1 LFYLQLPITKDMMV
15 LHFKK
20 HNRYLT
26 RDRVTILYWIYCIFQ
41 FGNGGKL
48 DIRLLN

>member
-1 LFYLQLPITKDMMV
+1 MNNSNLLLFSIFLFYLQLPITKDMMV

-26 RDRVTILYWIYCIFQ
+26 RDRVTILY
-41 FGNGGKL
+41 
-48 DIRLLN
+48 